1 MRKERA
7 DAVMDSGAKNL
18 PGVSSVSVFLGRL
31 TEKEMALE
39 EEVGAGSGEEI
50 QERAG
55 AGEGEVAGSV
65 LEEEGVPGVHY
76 RVFKGGAER
85 DGCLRYLVG
94 VLQIMKKV
102 SAWFRRLHLGWRY
115 KK

>member
-1 MRKERA
+1 
-7 DAVMDSGAKNL
+7 MDSGAKNL

-39 EEVGAGSGEEI
+39 EEVGAGSGEET

-65 LEEEGVPGVHY
+65 LEEEGVPGVHSTP
-76 RVFKGGAER
+76 GN
-85 DGCLRYLVG
+85 G
-94 VLQIMKKV
+94 V
-102 SAWFRRLHLGWRY
+102 Y
-115 KK
+115 T